1 MTTWLVIFGAL
12 WLAMLAFFGFSS
24 LRKTRGA
31 DDYIFAGSNIGM
43 LLGLMTFA
51 ATLFSTFTLM
61 GMPDFFRNH
70 GVGAWIFLAISDGA
84 MFFLIIWFG
93 LHLRRRTAEKGFRG
107 VAGLMSACY
116 NNRWAGYVCFTAVFL
131 FLVPYVAIQIR
142 GIAIFLSAV
151 FPEALPA
158 WGWSV
163 AIVITMLIYS
173 EIGGLRAIIY
183 SDVLQGTILLT
194 VIWIIAIGCI
204 RHFGG
209 VGAMFRQVQAT
220 NEALL
225 STPGP
230 QGLLTV
236 QFLLASFLA
245 IVLIPVT
252 QPQVTI
258 RLVIMRST
266 RLMQRKAVALG
277 GFTMLILL
285 PTVAI
290 GMYGA
295 VHYAGAP
302 TRDFLAGVLLFEQVD
317 IIAAAAVIGL
327 LAAAISTADS
337 QIFALGTELRSLLSG
352 DEQKVLLFTR
362 AAILFFGLAALV
374 FSILSSD
381 ELVLLARVSF
391 AGTSMVGPLI
401 LAGIFSRRPPGPEV
415 IVAAAGGLLL
425 FLASLLNLIP
435 SMIGPL
441 RLDLLLLLTV
451 GTFTLVSV
459 LYRNYRLKNPGPGR
473 DGY

>member
-1 MTTWLVIFGAL
+1 MTTWVGILGAL

-31 DDYIFAGSNIGM
+31 DDYILAGSNIGM

-70 GVGAWIFLAISDGA
+70 GIGAWIFLAISDGA
-84 MFFLIIWFG
+84 MFFLIVWFG
-93 LHLRRRTAEKGFRG
+93 LHLRRRAAEKGFRG
-107 VAGLMSACY
+107 MAGLMSSCY
-116 NNRWAGYVCFTAVFL
+116 GNHWAGYAYFAAIFL
-131 FLVPYVAIQIR
+131 CLVPYVAIQIR
-142 GIAIFLSAV
+142 SCAIFLSAV

-158 WGWSV
+158 WGWSI
-163 AIVITMLIYS
+163 AIVIIMLLYS

-209 VGAMFRQVQAT
+209 VGSMFRQVQAT

-230 QGLLTV
+230 LGLFTL
-236 QFLLASFLA
+236 QFLIASFFA
-245 IVLIPVT
+245 IVMIPVT
-252 QPQVTI
+252 QPQVTT

-266 RLMQRKAVALG
+266 KLMQRKAVALG

-295 VHYAGAP
+295 IHYAGAP
-302 TRDFLAGVLLFEQVD
+302 TRDFLAGVLLFEQAD
-317 IIAAAAVIGL
+317 FIAAAVVIGL

-337 QIFALGTELRSLLSG
+337 QIFALGSELRSLLSG
-352 DEQKVLLFTR
+352 DKQSVLIYTR
-362 AAILFFGLAALV
+362 IAILFFGLAAMV
-374 FSILSSD
+374 FSIFSSD
-381 ELVLLARVSF
+381 ELVRLALVSF
-391 AGTSMVGPLI
+391 AGTSMVGPLV

-415 IVAAAGGLLL
+415 IIAAAVGVLL

-441 RLDLLLLLTV
+441 RLDLLLLLAI
-451 GTFTLVSV
+451 GAFTLASV
-459 LYRNYRLKNPGPGR
+459 HYRNYRFKNPGLGR